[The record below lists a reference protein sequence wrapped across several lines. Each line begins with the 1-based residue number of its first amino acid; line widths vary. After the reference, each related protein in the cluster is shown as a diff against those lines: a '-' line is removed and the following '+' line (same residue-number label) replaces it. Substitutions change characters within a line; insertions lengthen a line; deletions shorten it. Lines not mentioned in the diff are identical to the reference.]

1 MSLLNNVDRSQSDA
15 MNLQVLRRQDD
26 RIMEIVGMA
35 SHVVMY
41 EFDQTNQNWVSVVSL
56 FVNFCRLIIN

>member
-26 RIMEIVGMA
+26 GIMEIVGMA

-41 EFDQTNQNWVSVVSL
+41 EFDQTNQNWVSIYSI
-56 FVNFCRLIIN
+56 F